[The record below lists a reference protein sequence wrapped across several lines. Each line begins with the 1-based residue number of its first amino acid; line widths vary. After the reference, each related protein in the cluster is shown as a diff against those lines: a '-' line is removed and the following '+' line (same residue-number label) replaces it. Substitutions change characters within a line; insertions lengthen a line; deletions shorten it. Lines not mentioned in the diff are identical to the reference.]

1 MTDVEVL
8 ELFKRLPK
16 DRMLISAHYVADEL
30 GCELESAEERLAALE
45 ASGHISE
52 AWGGWSDDEWT
63 IVAYCLTRRGRDAL
77 NRLAP

>member
-16 DRMLISAHYVADEL
+16 DRMLISARYVAGEL
-30 GCELESAEERLAALE
+30 GCDIDSAEERLAALE

-52 AWGGWSDDEWT
+52 AWGGWSDNEWT
-63 IVAYCLTRRGRDAL
+63 ILAYCLNRRGRDAL
-77 NRLAP
+77 TKLSP

>member
-16 DRMLISAHYVADEL
+16 DRMLISTRYVSEEL
-30 GCELESAEERLAALE
+30 GCDPDSAEERLAALE

-52 AWGGWSDDEWT
+52 AWGGWSDNEWT
-63 IVAYCLTRRGRDAL
+63 ILAYCLNRRGCDAL
-77 NRLAP
+77 NKLAP